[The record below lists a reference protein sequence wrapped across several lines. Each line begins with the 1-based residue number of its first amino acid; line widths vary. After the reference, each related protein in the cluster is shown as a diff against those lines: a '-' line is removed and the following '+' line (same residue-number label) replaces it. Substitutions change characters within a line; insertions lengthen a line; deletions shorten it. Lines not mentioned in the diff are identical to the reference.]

1 MAVAKLALGLTLA
14 IVPLT
19 AILFAIAL
27 TNVFLNVVRRSTTRP
42 ADSSLRA
49 ILLLDTLLLTGA
61 LAVSGGPANPFSV
74 LYLVHII
81 LAALILG
88 TAWTWIM
95 SAFSVLGYGFLFVV
109 STGHEHGHEMGSY
122 AFHLEG
128 MWFAFTLTAML
139 IAFFVSRILAALK
152 EREKEAA
159 ELELRAARAD
169 QFASLVNL
177 SAGAAHELG
186 TPLATIAIAAGELV
200 RGFEKGRSP
209 ADQLADAALIS
220 EEVKRCKSI
229 LENMGAQ
236 GSEARAEM
244 PTSFTLSEVF
254 SELQESVKPLG
265 IASAAF
271 EVPEPNIRVV
281 LPRRI
286 LVRSLFNLLRNAAEA
301 DPSRAIN
308 VSARLERGLLGIRV
322 SDRGTGIPQDL
333 VHRIGEPFLT
343 TKPAGKGMGL
353 GVFLARVFAERM
365 GGALEFSANPGSG
378 TVAELQLPAAVI
390 EGAA

>member
-1 MAVAKLALGLTLA
+1 
-14 IVPLT
+14 
-19 AILFAIAL
+19 
-27 TNVFLNVVRRSTTRP
+27 
-42 ADSSLRA
+42 
-49 ILLLDTLLLTGA
+49 
-61 LAVSGGPANPFSV
+61 
-74 LYLVHII
+74 
-81 LAALILG
+81 
-88 TAWTWIM
+88 
-95 SAFSVLGYGFLFVV
+95 
-109 STGHEHGHEMGSY
+109 
-122 AFHLEG
+122 
-128 MWFAFTLTAML
+128 
-139 IAFFVSRILAALK
+139 
-152 EREKEAA
+152 
-159 ELELRAARAD
+159 
-169 QFASLVNL
+169 
-177 SAGAAHELG
+177 
-186 TPLATIAIAAGELV
+186 
-200 RGFEKGRSP
+200 
-209 ADQLADAALIS
+209 
-220 EEVKRCKSI
+220 
-229 LENMGAQ
+229 MGAQ